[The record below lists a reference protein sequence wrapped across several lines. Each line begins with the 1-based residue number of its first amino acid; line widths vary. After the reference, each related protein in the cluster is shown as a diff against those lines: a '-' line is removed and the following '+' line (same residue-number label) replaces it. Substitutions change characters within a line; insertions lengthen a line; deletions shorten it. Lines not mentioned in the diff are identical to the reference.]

1 MSRHNEKECNIFIE
15 KVFLKKNEIQ
25 KDFANLSDEDKKLVL
40 DFFRNYFN
48 IYSLKEGSDFFR
60 NI

>member
-15 KVFLKKNEIQ
+15 KVFMKKNEIQ
-25 KDFANLSDEDKKLVL
+25 KDFANLSDEDKKVVL

-48 IYSLKEGSDFFR
+48 VYLLKECSVFLR

>member
-48 IYSLKEGSDFFR
+48 IYSLKEASDFFR